1 MATPENFAQQY
12 APLATKV
19 GDQLGVSP
27 DLLLTQWG
35 LETGWGKGVI
45 PGTNNLGNIMDFSG
59 GGVAAVDNY
68 NGRTDKYRAFE
79 TPEAFGEH
87 FVDLIKRRYPSVVGS
102 GSDAVKFATALKQG
116 GYAEHPEY
124 VSAIVNTAETF
135 RKRPDAM
142 KFLASATTSDANPPA
157 MSNNDPFAE
166 LNQKYAI
173 GAAPAQQ
180 SNEADPF
187 AEINAKFALPN
198 IEPSSAKIEQPVT
211 DERTVVQKIGDN
223 LKELPR
229 QAGLT
234 ARYGLEG
241 LGDIGSILLSPFQVP
256 ISAASQALG
265 GPPAATLRQ
274 MATAGANAIGL
285 PEPQGKLENIVG
297 DVARGMTGA
306 GTGARLASLLSE
318 GMVAAAPSRLAGA
331 TASQLATAPTATTP
345 TVAQKVIEQLA
356 QGPILQTV
364 AGGTASGA
372 GGATKAFGGGPAAEL
387 GATVAGAL
395 APGGASA
402 AAGKTYK
409 LGQAAIQPLYE
420 GGRNQIIANVLR
432 NVIPEDRV
440 GDIVEKLTA
449 AKSLVPGSM
458 PTAAEVAESG
468 GIGALQRSAAA
479 AFPEPYTQ
487 RGLEQNAARV
497 QAVRGIAGDEAS
509 LAAAE
514 LARKTG
520 TQPLYRQAEQ
530 STAQVDSTRVVNLID
545 RLSAKNSGRPQLVKE
560 LNQIRE
566 TLFEPYPAQQRGSD
580 AWKQLDETLT
590 KRMSDADSDAVRA
603 ARTVMDRIRKGSID
617 AEEGL
622 AQLKGLSGTSK
633 TANEAI
639 DYARA
644 QLKTPDYVLRDKPQ
658 NIISSIGG
666 IKDILATTENPLL
679 KRELLTVKRALE
691 NQLSKVEP
699 SFKAAEQ
706 NFAQLSQPINQM
718 QIGQELLNRM
728 QPALADFGAL
738 GSETAAKY
746 AQALR
751 NAEQTAKTATGFKG
765 ATLERTM
772 TPEQMGTLNAVAQ
785 DLARKTNAQN
795 LGRGPGSDTFQ
806 KLSMANMAQQ
816 VGMPIGLV
824 ESLGKVPAIGG
835 YLTRIYG
842 EADTLMQQALAKAL
856 LDPQATAK
864 LIAQAK
870 PADRSR
876 LMADALRG
884 TLTPSSFMHQ

>member
-1 MATPENFAQQY
+1 MADPEQFAAQY

-27 DLLLTQWG
+27 DLLLSQWG
-35 LETGWGKGVI
+35 METGWGKSVI

-59 GGVAAVDNY
+59 GGVSAVDNY

-79 TPEAFGEH
+79 TPDAFGEH
-87 FVDLIKRRYPSVVGS
+87 FVDLIRRRYPSVVGS

-124 VSAIVNTAETF
+124 VNSIINGTNYF
-135 RKRPDAM
+135 RQNPKAM
-142 KFLASATTSDANPPA
+142 QILANVTTSDANPV
-157 MSNNDPFAE
+157 STTENPFAS
-166 LNQKYAI
+166 LNEEFRL
-173 GAAPAQQ
+173 GVPDSTQQ
-180 SNEADPF
+180 ANPF
-187 AEINAKFALPN
+187 DALNSEFALPKS
-198 IEPSSAKIEQPVT
+198 EPYVAPPTPKQPTTGESVMGS
-211 DERTVVQKIGDN
+211 I
-223 LKELPR
+223 KELPR
-229 QAGLT
+229 QIGLT
-234 ARYGLEG
+234 TRYGMEG
-241 LGDIGSILLSPFQVP
+241 LGDVGSMLLAPFQVP
-256 ISAASQALG
+256 MNAASQALG
-265 GPPAATLRQ
+265 GPPVASLRQ

-285 PEPQGKLENIVG
+285 PEPQGKLENVVG
-297 DVARGMTGA
+297 DVTRGMTGA
-306 GTGARLASLLSE
+306 ATGTRLAGLLTQ
-318 GMVAAAPSRLAGA
+318 GMTALAPTRLAGLTAPELAAAPAAVS
-331 TASQLATAPTATTP
+331 P
-345 TVAQKVIEQLA
+345 TVTQKVIEQLA
-356 QGPILQTV
+356 QAPVMQTI

-372 GGATKAFGGGPAAEL
+372 GSTTKAFGGGPAAEF

-409 LGQAAIQPLYE
+409 LGQSAIQPLYE
-420 GGRNQIIANVLR
+420 GGRNQILANVLR

-497 QAVRGIAGDEAS
+497 QALRGVAGDEAS

-514 LARKTG
+514 LARKTK
-520 TQPLYRQAEQ
+520 TQPLYEQAKQ

-566 TLFEPYPAQQRGSD
+566 TLFEPYPAQQRGAD

-590 KRMSDADSDAVRA
+590 KRMSDADSDAVRT

-699 SFKAAEQ
+699 SFKTAEQ

-718 QIGQELLNRM
+718 QIGQELLNKM
-728 QPALADFGAL
+728 QPALADYGAL

-746 AQALR
+746 ALALR
-751 NAEQTAKTATGFKG
+751 NADQTAKTATGFKG

-772 TPEQMGTLNAVAQ
+772 TPEQMGTLNSVAQ

-824 ESLGKVPAIGG
+824 ESVGKIPAIGG

-864 LIAQAK
+864 LIAQAN

-884 TLTPSSFMHQ
+884 TLTPSSFMNQ

>member
-1 MATPENFAQQY
+1 MATPETFSQQY

-35 LETGWGKGVI
+35 LETGWGKSVI

-79 TPEAFGEH
+79 TPDAFGEH

-124 VSAIVNTAETF
+124 VNAIVNTAQTL
-135 RKRPDAM
+135 RQRPDAM
-142 KFLASATTSDANPPA
+142 KYLASATTSDANPPA
-157 MSNNDPFAE
+157 MSANDPFAE
-166 LNQKYAI
+166 LNSKFAI
-173 GAAPAQQ
+173 GAAQPTQQ
-180 SNEADPF
+180 SNETDPF
-187 AEINAKFALPN
+187 KELDSKFALPT
-198 IEPSSAKIEQPVT
+198 IESRPSVVAQPAEEKT
-211 DERTVVQKIGDN
+211 IVQKIGEN

-234 ARYGLEG
+234 ARYGVEG
-241 LGDIGSILLSPFQVP
+241 LADIGSILLSPFQVP
-256 ISAASQALG
+256 ISATSQALG

-274 MATAGANAIGL
+274 MATSGADVMGL
-285 PEPQGKLENIVG
+285 PRPEGKLENIVG
-297 DVARGMTGA
+297 DITRGMTGA
-306 GTGARLASLLSE
+306 ATGARLAGLLSQ

-331 TASQLATAPTATTP
+331 TTSQLATAPTAAAP
-345 TVAQKVIEQLA
+345 TVTQKVVEQLA
-356 QGPILQTV
+356 QAPVLQTV

-372 GGATKAFGGGPAAEL
+372 GGATKQFGGGTAAEL

-402 AAGKTYK
+402 AAGKSYK

-420 GGRNQIIANVLR
+420 SGRNQILANVLR
-432 NVIPEDRV
+432 NVIPDDRV
-440 GDIVEKLTA
+440 GGIVERLTA
-449 AKSLVPGSM
+449 ARPLVPGSM

-468 GIGALQRSAAA
+468 GIAALQRSGAA

-497 QAVRGIAGDEAS
+497 QALRGIAGDEAS
-509 LAAAE
+509 LAAAQQ
-514 LARKTG
+514 ARET
-520 TQPLYRQAEQ
+520 TTRPLYRQAEQ
-530 STAQVDSTRVVNLID
+530 STAEVDSTRVVNLID
-545 RLSAKNSGRPQLVKE
+545 RLTAKNTGRPQLVKE
-560 LNQIRE
+560 LNQVRE
-566 TLFEPYPAQQRGSD
+566 TLFESYPVAQRGSD
-580 AWKQLDETLT
+580 AWKELDTALT
-590 KRMSDADSDAVRA
+590 KRMSDADSSAVRT

-622 AQLKGLSGTSK
+622 AQLKDVKVTSK
-633 TANEAI
+633 TASDAI
-639 DYARA
+639 DYAKA
-644 QLKTPDYVLRDKPQ
+644 QLKTPDYVLRQKPE

-691 NQLSKVEP
+691 NQLKKVEP
-699 SFKAAEQ
+699 AFKEAEQ

-718 QIGQELLNRM
+718 QIGQDLLNKM
-728 QPALADFGAL
+728 QPALSDFGAL

-746 AQALR
+746 AAALR
-751 NAEQTAKTATGFKG
+751 NSEQTAKAATGFKG

-772 TPEQMGTLNAVAQ
+772 TPEQMNTLTSVAQ

-806 KLSMANMAQQ
+806 KLAMANMAQQ
-816 VGMPIGLV
+816 AGLPIGLLELPV
-824 ESLGKVPAIGG
+824 VGRAMGFMYKN
-835 YLTRIYG
+835 
-842 EADTLMQQALAKAL
+842 ADEKMQEALAKVL

-884 TLTPSSFMHQ
+884 TLTPSSFTNQ